1 MTRAPFEANNST
13 GLIIYLSRD
22 ALNASYTELY
32 DASLC
37 VHVSLNVALGGGESP
52 CPASISSVGGESHDR
67 ASGFQKRARRL
78 VQIPLSAEANFA
90 EKAHDIV
97 AVLLER
103 SRLFHRYRRRRPKAL
118 VEQTRNGREERRNKA
133 GLISGTTS
141 LARNSIG
148 RVVRESAVD

>member
-1 MTRAPFEANNST
+1 MTAQAVFKNEPG
-13 GLIIYLSRD
+13 GLYKSL
-22 ALNASYTELY
+22 YT
-32 DASLC
+32 
-37 VHVSLNVALGGGESP
+37 
-52 CPASISSVGGESHDR
+52 
-67 ASGFQKRARRL
+67 
-78 VQIPLSAEANFA
+78 AEANFA

-141 LARNSIG
+141 PTKRFNGASSPRKLC
-148 RVVRESAVD
+148 

>member
-1 MTRAPFEANNST
+1 MTAQAVFKNEPG
-13 GLIIYLSRD
+13 GLYESL
-22 ALNASYTELY
+22 YT
-32 DASLC
+32 
-37 VHVSLNVALGGGESP
+37 
-52 CPASISSVGGESHDR
+52 
-67 ASGFQKRARRL
+67 
-78 VQIPLSAEANFA
+78 AEANFA

-141 LARNSIG
+141 PAKGFNGASSPRK
-148 RVVRESAVD
+148 RC